1 MLFWTGMKMHEKRRY
16 EATDMRRITEVLN
29 QIVHS
34 IECKN
39 VLEIACG
46 SGEFSLEA
54 AQYAHSVTC
63 IDLDDSRLLPSVR
76 NAENIVFLLM
86 DAINL
91 QMASDSVD
99 VIVFY
104 NALAHVE
111 NELEKILNEC
121 YRVLR
126 KRGELYFIS
135 TFEIDKIAVEAT
147 LLPMLK
153 KQKIYFSL
161 SQTKN
166 FIIVQIGA

>member
-1 MLFWTGMKMHEKRRY
+1 
-16 EATDMRRITEVLN
+16 
-29 QIVHS
+29 
-34 IECKN
+34 
-39 VLEIACG
+39 
-46 SGEFSLEA
+46 
-54 AQYAHSVTC
+54 
-63 IDLDDSRLLPSVR
+63 
-76 NAENIVFLLM
+76 M

-135 TFEIDKIAVEAT
+135 SFGIDKIAVEAT

-161 SQTKN
+161 SQTKK
-166 FIIVQIGA
+166 FIIVQISA

>member
-1 MLFWTGMKMHEKRRY
+1 
-16 EATDMRRITEVLN
+16 
-29 QIVHS
+29 
-34 IECKN
+34 
-39 VLEIACG
+39 
-46 SGEFSLEA
+46 
-54 AQYAHSVTC
+54 
-63 IDLDDSRLLPSVR
+63 
-76 NAENIVFLLM
+76 M

-104 NALAHVE
+104 NAPAHVE
-111 NELEKILNEC
+111 NELEKILNEY

-135 TFEIDKIAVEAT
+135 SFGIDKIAVEAT

>member
-1 MLFWTGMKMHEKRRY
+1 
-16 EATDMRRITEVLN
+16 
-29 QIVHS
+29 
-34 IECKN
+34 
-39 VLEIACG
+39 
-46 SGEFSLEA
+46 
-54 AQYAHSVTC
+54 
-63 IDLDDSRLLPSVR
+63 
-76 NAENIVFLLM
+76 M

-104 NALAHVE
+104 NALTYVE

-135 TFEIDKIAVEAT
+135 SFGIDKIAVEAT

-161 SQTKN
+161 SQTKK

>member
-1 MLFWTGMKMHEKRRY
+1 
-16 EATDMRRITEVLN
+16 MRRITEALN

-54 AQYAHSVTC
+54 AQYAPC

-135 TFEIDKIAVEAT
+135 SFGIDKIAVEAT

>member
-1 MLFWTGMKMHEKRRY
+1 
-16 EATDMRRITEVLN
+16 
-29 QIVHS
+29 
-34 IECKN
+34 
-39 VLEIACG
+39 
-46 SGEFSLEA
+46 
-54 AQYAHSVTC
+54 
-63 IDLDDSRLLPSVR
+63 
-76 NAENIVFLLM
+76 M

-104 NALAHVE
+104 NAPAHVE
-111 NELEKILNEC
+111 NELEKILNEY

-126 KRGELYFIS
+126 KRGELHFIS
-135 TFEIDKIAVEAT
+135 SFGIDKIAVEAT

>member
-1 MLFWTGMKMHEKRRY
+1 
-16 EATDMRRITEVLN
+16 
-29 QIVHS
+29 
-34 IECKN
+34 
-39 VLEIACG
+39 
-46 SGEFSLEA
+46 
-54 AQYAHSVTC
+54 
-63 IDLDDSRLLPSVR
+63 
-76 NAENIVFLLM
+76 M

-135 TFEIDKIAVEAT
+135 SFGIDKIAVEVT

-161 SQTKN
+161 SQTKK

>member
-1 MLFWTGMKMHEKRRY
+1 
-16 EATDMRRITEVLN
+16 
-29 QIVHS
+29 
-34 IECKN
+34 
-39 VLEIACG
+39 
-46 SGEFSLEA
+46 
-54 AQYAHSVTC
+54 
-63 IDLDDSRLLPSVR
+63 
-76 NAENIVFLLM
+76 M

-104 NALAHVE
+104 NARAHVE

-121 YRVLR
+121 YRVLQ

-135 TFEIDKIAVEAT
+135 SFGIDKIAVEAT

>member
-1 MLFWTGMKMHEKRRY
+1 
-16 EATDMRRITEVLN
+16 
-29 QIVHS
+29 
-34 IECKN
+34 
-39 VLEIACG
+39 
-46 SGEFSLEA
+46 
-54 AQYAHSVTC
+54 
-63 IDLDDSRLLPSVR
+63 
-76 NAENIVFLLM
+76 M

-135 TFEIDKIAVEAT
+135 SFGIDKIAVEVT
-147 LLPMLK
+147 LLPMVK

-161 SQTKN
+161 SQTKK

>member
-16 EATDMRRITEVLN
+16 EATDMRRITEALN

-54 AQYAHSVTC
+54 ASIAHSVTC

-76 NAENIVFLLM
+76 DAENIVFLLM

-104 NALAHVE
+104 NAPAHVE

-126 KRGELYFIS
+126 KRGAIFYQLFW
-135 TFEIDKIAVEAT
+135 
-147 LLPMLK
+147 
-153 KQKIYFSL
+153 
-161 SQTKN
+161 N
-166 FIIVQIGA
+166 

>member
-1 MLFWTGMKMHEKRRY
+1 
-16 EATDMRRITEVLN
+16 
-29 QIVHS
+29 
-34 IECKN
+34 
-39 VLEIACG
+39 
-46 SGEFSLEA
+46 
-54 AQYAHSVTC
+54 
-63 IDLDDSRLLPSVR
+63 
-76 NAENIVFLLM
+76 M

-135 TFEIDKIAVEAT
+135 SFGIDKIAVEAT

-161 SQTKN
+161 SQTKK

>member
-16 EATDMRRITEVLN
+16 EATDMRRITEALN

-34 IECKN
+34 IEYKN

-46 SGEFSLEA
+46 SGEFSFEA
-54 AQYAHSVTC
+54 AQYARSVTC

-135 TFEIDKIAVEAT
+135 SFGIDKIAVEAT

-166 FIIVQIGA
+166 YIIVQISA

>member
-16 EATDMRRITEVLN
+16 EATDMRRITEALN

-34 IECKN
+34 IEYKN

-46 SGEFSLEA
+46 SGEFSFEA
-54 AQYAHSVTC
+54 AQYARSVTC

-76 NAENIVFLLM
+76 N
-86 DAINL
+86 AINL

-135 TFEIDKIAVEAT
+135 SFGIDKIAVEAT

-166 FIIVQIGA
+166 YIIVQIGA

>member
-1 MLFWTGMKMHEKRRY
+1 
-16 EATDMRRITEVLN
+16 
-29 QIVHS
+29 
-34 IECKN
+34 
-39 VLEIACG
+39 
-46 SGEFSLEA
+46 
-54 AQYAHSVTC
+54 
-63 IDLDDSRLLPSVR
+63 
-76 NAENIVFLLM
+76 M

-135 TFEIDKIAVEAT
+135 SFGIDKIAVEAT

-153 KQKIYFSL
+153 KQKINFSL

>member
-1 MLFWTGMKMHEKRRY
+1 
-16 EATDMRRITEVLN
+16 
-29 QIVHS
+29 
-34 IECKN
+34 
-39 VLEIACG
+39 
-46 SGEFSLEA
+46 
-54 AQYAHSVTC
+54 
-63 IDLDDSRLLPSVR
+63 
-76 NAENIVFLLM
+76 M

-126 KRGELYFIS
+126 KRWELYFIS
-135 TFEIDKIAVEAT
+135 SFGIDKIAVEAT

-166 FIIVQIGA
+166 FMIVQIGA

>member
-1 MLFWTGMKMHEKRRY
+1 
-16 EATDMRRITEVLN
+16 
-29 QIVHS
+29 
-34 IECKN
+34 
-39 VLEIACG
+39 
-46 SGEFSLEA
+46 
-54 AQYAHSVTC
+54 
-63 IDLDDSRLLPSVR
+63 
-76 NAENIVFLLM
+76 M

-111 NELEKILNEC
+111 NELEKILNEY

-135 TFEIDKIAVEAT
+135 SFGIDKIAVEVT

>member
-1 MLFWTGMKMHEKRRY
+1 
-16 EATDMRRITEVLN
+16 
-29 QIVHS
+29 
-34 IECKN
+34 
-39 VLEIACG
+39 
-46 SGEFSLEA
+46 
-54 AQYAHSVTC
+54 
-63 IDLDDSRLLPSVR
+63 
-76 NAENIVFLLM
+76 M
-86 DAINL
+86 DTINL

-135 TFEIDKIAVEAT
+135 SFGIDKIAVEAT

>member
-1 MLFWTGMKMHEKRRY
+1 
-16 EATDMRRITEVLN
+16 MRRITEALN

-104 NALAHVE
+104 NAPAHVE

-126 KRGELYFIS
+126 KRGAIFYQLFW
-135 TFEIDKIAVEAT
+135 
-147 LLPMLK
+147 
-153 KQKIYFSL
+153 
-161 SQTKN
+161 N
-166 FIIVQIGA
+166 

>member
-1 MLFWTGMKMHEKRRY
+1 
-16 EATDMRRITEVLN
+16 MRQWRIFPR
-29 QIVHS
+29 
-34 IECKN
+34 
-39 VLEIACG
+39 
-46 SGEFSLEA
+46 SG
-54 AQYAHSVTC
+54 QYAHSVTC

-86 DAINL
+86 DAISL

-104 NALAHVE
+104 NAPAHVE

-135 TFEIDKIAVEAT
+135 SFEIDKIAVEAT

>member
-1 MLFWTGMKMHEKRRY
+1 
-16 EATDMRRITEVLN
+16 
-29 QIVHS
+29 
-34 IECKN
+34 
-39 VLEIACG
+39 
-46 SGEFSLEA
+46 
-54 AQYAHSVTC
+54 
-63 IDLDDSRLLPSVR
+63 
-76 NAENIVFLLM
+76 M

-91 QMASDSVD
+91 QMTSDSVD

-135 TFEIDKIAVEAT
+135 SFGIDKIAVEAT

>member
-16 EATDMRRITEVLN
+16 EATDMRRITEALN

-54 AQYAHSVTC
+54 ASIAHSVTC

-76 NAENIVFLLM
+76 DAENIVFLLM

-126 KRGELYFIS
+126 NVRHDHRCGRRRHLYDGMQDF
-135 TFEIDKIAVEAT
+135 
-147 LLPMLK
+147 L
-153 KQKIYFSL
+153 
-161 SQTKN
+161 
-166 FIIVQIGA
+166 

>member
-1 MLFWTGMKMHEKRRY
+1 
-16 EATDMRRITEVLN
+16 MRRWRIFPR
-29 QIVHS
+29 
-34 IECKN
+34 
-39 VLEIACG
+39 
-46 SGEFSLEA
+46 SG
-54 AQYAHSVTC
+54 QYAHFVTC

-135 TFEIDKIAVEAT
+135 SFGIDKIAVEAT

>member
-16 EATDMRRITEVLN
+16 EATDMRRITEALN

-54 AQYAHSVTC
+54 ASIAHSVTC

-86 DAINL
+86 DALTYRWQVI
-91 QMASDSVD
+91 ASMLLCS
-99 VIVFY
+99 IM
-104 NALAHVE
+104 H
-111 NELEKILNEC
+111 
-121 YRVLR
+121 LR
-126 KRGELYFIS
+126 
-135 TFEIDKIAVEAT
+135 
-147 LLPMLK
+147 MLK
-153 KQKIYFSL
+153 TS
-161 SQTKN
+161 
-166 FIIVQIGA
+166 

>member
-1 MLFWTGMKMHEKRRY
+1 
-16 EATDMRRITEVLN
+16 
-29 QIVHS
+29 
-34 IECKN
+34 
-39 VLEIACG
+39 
-46 SGEFSLEA
+46 
-54 AQYAHSVTC
+54 
-63 IDLDDSRLLPSVR
+63 
-76 NAENIVFLLM
+76 M

-135 TFEIDKIAVEAT
+135 SFGIDKIAVEAT

-153 KQKIYFSL
+153 KKIYFSL

>member
-16 EATDMRRITEVLN
+16 ETTDMRRITKALN

-54 AQYAHSVTC
+54 ASIAHSVTC

-76 NAENIVFLLM
+76 DAENIVFLLM

-104 NALAHVE
+104 NAPAHVE

-126 KRGELYFIS
+126 KRGAIFYQLFW
-135 TFEIDKIAVEAT
+135 
-147 LLPMLK
+147 
-153 KQKIYFSL
+153 
-161 SQTKN
+161 N
-166 FIIVQIGA
+166 

>member
-1 MLFWTGMKMHEKRRY
+1 
-16 EATDMRRITEVLN
+16 
-29 QIVHS
+29 
-34 IECKN
+34 
-39 VLEIACG
+39 
-46 SGEFSLEA
+46 
-54 AQYAHSVTC
+54 
-63 IDLDDSRLLPSVR
+63 
-76 NAENIVFLLM
+76 M

-104 NALAHVE
+104 NSLAHVE

-135 TFEIDKIAVEAT
+135 SFGIDKIAVEAT

-166 FIIVQIGA
+166 YIIVQIGA

>member
-16 EATDMRRITEVLN
+16 EATDMRRITEALN

-54 AQYAHSVTC
+54 ASIAHSVTC

-76 NAENIVFLLM
+76 DAENIVFLLM

-121 YRVLR
+121 YRVYGKEGSYILSALL
-126 KRGELYFIS
+126 ELI
-135 TFEIDKIAVEAT
+135 K
-147 LLPMLK
+147 
-153 KQKIYFSL
+153 SL
-161 SQTKN
+161 
-166 FIIVQIGA
+166 

>member
-1 MLFWTGMKMHEKRRY
+1 
-16 EATDMRRITEVLN
+16 MRRITEALN

-54 AQYAHSVTC
+54 ASIAHSVTC

-76 NAENIVFLLM
+76 DAENIVFLLM

-126 KRGELYFIS
+126 KRGAIFYQLFWN
-135 TFEIDKIAVEAT
+135 
-147 LLPMLK
+147 L
-153 KQKIYFSL
+153 
-161 SQTKN
+161 
-166 FIIVQIGA
+166 

>member
-16 EATDMRRITEVLN
+16 EATDMRRITEALN

-54 AQYAHSVTC
+54 ASIAHSVTC

-121 YRVLR
+121 
-126 KRGELYFIS
+126 
-135 TFEIDKIAVEAT
+135 
-147 LLPMLK
+147 
-153 KQKIYFSL
+153 
-161 SQTKN
+161 
-166 FIIVQIGA
+166 

>member
-1 MLFWTGMKMHEKRRY
+1 
-16 EATDMRRITEVLN
+16 MRQWRIF
-29 QIVHS
+29 S
-34 IECKN
+34 R
-39 VLEIACG
+39 
-46 SGEFSLEA
+46 SG
-54 AQYAHSVTC
+54 QYAHSVTC

-76 NAENIVFLLM
+76 DAENIVFLLM

-135 TFEIDKIAVEAT
+135 SFGIDKIAVEAT

-153 KQKIYFSL
+153 KQKNL
-161 SQTKN
+161 
-166 FIIVQIGA
+166 

>member
-16 EATDMRRITEVLN
+16 EATDMRRITEALN

-54 AQYAHSVTC
+54 AS

-76 NAENIVFLLM
+76 DAENIVFLLM

-126 KRGELYFIS
+126 KRGEVYFIS
-135 TFEIDKIAVEAT
+135 SFGIDKIAVEAT

>member
-1 MLFWTGMKMHEKRRY
+1 
-16 EATDMRRITEVLN
+16 
-29 QIVHS
+29 
-34 IECKN
+34 
-39 VLEIACG
+39 
-46 SGEFSLEA
+46 
-54 AQYAHSVTC
+54 
-63 IDLDDSRLLPSVR
+63 
-76 NAENIVFLLM
+76 M

-135 TFEIDKIAVEAT
+135 SFEIDKIAVEAT

-161 SQTKN
+161 GQTKN

>member
-1 MLFWTGMKMHEKRRY
+1 
-16 EATDMRRITEVLN
+16 
-29 QIVHS
+29 
-34 IECKN
+34 
-39 VLEIACG
+39 
-46 SGEFSLEA
+46 
-54 AQYAHSVTC
+54 
-63 IDLDDSRLLPSVR
+63 
-76 NAENIVFLLM
+76 M

-104 NALAHVE
+104 YALAHVE

-135 TFEIDKIAVEAT
+135 SFGIDKIAVEAT

>member
-1 MLFWTGMKMHEKRRY
+1 
-16 EATDMRRITEVLN
+16 MRQWRIFPR
-29 QIVHS
+29 
-34 IECKN
+34 
-39 VLEIACG
+39 
-46 SGEFSLEA
+46 SG
-54 AQYAHSVTC
+54 QYAHSVTC

-76 NAENIVFLLM
+76 NAENIDFLLM
-86 DAINL
+86 DSINL

-99 VIVFY
+99 VIVF

-135 TFEIDKIAVEAT
+135 SFGIDKIAVEAT

-153 KQKIYFSL
+153 KQKNL
-161 SQTKN
+161 
-166 FIIVQIGA
+166 

>member
-16 EATDMRRITEVLN
+16 ETTDMRRITKALN

-54 AQYAHSVTC
+54 ASIAHSVTC

-126 KRGELYFIS
+126 KRGAIFYQLFW
-135 TFEIDKIAVEAT
+135 
-147 LLPMLK
+147 
-153 KQKIYFSL
+153 
-161 SQTKN
+161 N
-166 FIIVQIGA
+166 